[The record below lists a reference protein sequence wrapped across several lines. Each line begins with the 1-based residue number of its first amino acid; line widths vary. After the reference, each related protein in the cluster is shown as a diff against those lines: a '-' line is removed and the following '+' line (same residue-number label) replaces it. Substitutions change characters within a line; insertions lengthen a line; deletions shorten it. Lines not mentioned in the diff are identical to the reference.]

1 MAAAV
6 GAQDT
11 SCACFLAGW
20 HATAGALHCTRE
32 RKSKTCMSAPK
43 RQPAAGLCGAGGRRM
58 NDLRGPAVALGC
70 GPWAVGRGLWT
81 VGRGLARPLAR
92 SARAARAARAA
103 RGQLGLVAL
112 SRTTPL
118 PSPPHFMGR
127 HGACASANS
136 IFTYLPGTTPLLLF
150 APSASRPPTVKPQ
163 SRQNTHH
170 PSQPCLA
177 DLFGDP
183 RLLLKWGPA
192 MRAAVLLHFGFDLL
206 SRGLTLASACC
217 Q

>member
-70 GPWAVGRGLWT
+70 GPWAVGCGLWA
-81 VGRGLARPLAR
+81 VGSPARPLALLGQPGR
-92 SARAARAARAA
+92 P
-103 RGQLGLVAL
+103 GQLEG
-112 SRTTPL
+112 S
-118 PSPPHFMGR
+118 
-127 HGACASANS
+127 
-136 IFTYLPGTTPLLLF
+136 
-150 APSASRPPTVKPQ
+150 
-163 SRQNTHH
+163 
-170 PSQPCLA
+170 
-177 DLFGDP
+177 
-183 RLLLKWGPA
+183 
-192 MRAAVLLHFGFDLL
+192 
-206 SRGLTLASACC
+206 
-217 Q
+217 

>member
-81 VGRGLARPLAR
+81 VGRGLARPPAR

-118 PSPPHFMGR
+118 PSPPPFHGSPWCLRLCKLNLHLPTWNYPIVVVCSQRVPSANRKTAIPSKHAPSVPTLFSR
-127 HGACASANS
+127 PVWRPSPAAQVGACNASCCS
-136 IFTYLPGTTPLLLF
+136 
-150 APSASRPPTVKPQ
+150 PSLWV
-163 SRQNTHH
+163 
-170 PSQPCLA
+170 
-177 DLFGDP
+177 
-183 RLLLKWGPA
+183 
-192 MRAAVLLHFGFDLL
+192 
-206 SRGLTLASACC
+206 
-217 Q
+217 